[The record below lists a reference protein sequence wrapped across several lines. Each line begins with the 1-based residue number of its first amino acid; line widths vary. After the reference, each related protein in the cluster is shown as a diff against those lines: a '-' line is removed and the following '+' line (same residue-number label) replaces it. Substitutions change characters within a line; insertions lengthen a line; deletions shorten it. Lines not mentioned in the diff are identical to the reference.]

1 MNRKN
6 MFRVPRSA
14 RFSAV
19 AALAALVL
27 LFAASGAKAGGG
39 CAVGGYKAG
48 AAAPAIPF
56 VRPQANDDQEWDGSH
71 GHAIVGLWHTMYTAT
86 YSTAGPLPVP
96 VIPPGPP
103 PSFQFLESLKTWH
116 ADGTEFENAFLPP
129 TGGNICVG
137 VWKDTGDNSVKLHH
151 IGLMFDSEGKVSF
164 IFTTDETNTV
174 SANGKTYKGCFT
186 FKLWPPFYDQVG
198 VGTPLQEINGT
209 TAATR
214 ITVD

>member
-6 MFRVPRSA
+6 MSRVLRSI

-19 AALAALVL
+19 AALAAFAL
-27 LFAASGAKAGGG
+27 LFVAGGAKAGG

-48 AAAPAIPF
+48 TAPPIPF
-56 VRPQANDDQEWDGSH
+56 VSPQGDERQEFDESH
-71 GHAIVGLWHTMYTAT
+71 GHAIVGLWHVIYTAT
-86 YSTAGPLPVP
+86 SSTSGPLPVP

-103 PSFQFLESLKTWH
+103 SSFQFLESLKTWH

-129 TGGNICVG
+129 AGGNICVG
-137 VWKDTGDNSVKLHH
+137 VWKDTGENNVKLHH
-151 IGLMFDSEGKVSF
+151 IGLMFDAEGKVSF
-164 IFTTDETNTV
+164 IFTTDEKNTV
-174 SANGKTYKGCFT
+174 SSNGKTYRGSFT

-198 VGTPLQEINGT
+198 VGTPLQEISGT